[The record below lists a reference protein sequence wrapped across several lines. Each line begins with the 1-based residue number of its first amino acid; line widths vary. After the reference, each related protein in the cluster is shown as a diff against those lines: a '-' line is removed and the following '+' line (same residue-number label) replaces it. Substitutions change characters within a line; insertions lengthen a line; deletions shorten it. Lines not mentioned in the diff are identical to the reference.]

1 MSIPT
6 IREIEESE
14 EWLEDI
20 EDIIKKTELVSL
32 GGRLE
37 TRKKVWHDMNEL
49 RVSDLKTVRSLRTI
63 RAILKEKK
71 CSA

>member
-1 MSIPT
+1 MNIPT

-14 EWLEDI
+14 EWLENID
-20 EDIIKKTELVSL
+20 DLIKNSNLKTREELW
-32 GGRLE
+32 
-37 TRKKVWHDMNEL
+37 RKVEEL

-71 CSA
+71 CSAKNVIMK

>member
-1 MSIPT
+1 MNIPT

-14 EWLEDI
+14 EWLENID
-20 EDIIKKTELVSL
+20 DLIKNSNLKTREELW
-32 GGRLE
+32 
-37 TRKKVWHDMNEL
+37 RKVEEL